1 MSVTGHGV
9 VGSIVIADDDRE
21 ARSGERLDVVDPA
34 TGQPFASIPRGA
46 AADIDDGVAAARAAQ
61 PAWEAM
67 APRERGACLLALAA
81 RIREHRDELGRLE
94 TRDVGKPL
102 HQGVDDADC
111 VADYFAFYGEAADKL
126 YGDRIGLPGGFALT
140 EHVAHGVT
148 GHIIPW
154 NFPMALVGRTLAP
167 ALAMGNASVL
177 KPPEDAPLTSIRI
190 GQLAR
195 DAGFPPGVLNVVPGL
210 GQEAGAA
217 LAAHPDVDH
226 VSFTGSRAVGISV
239 MQASAPHTRPVMLEL
254 GGKSPSVV
262 FRDADLELMVPVL
275 QAALLTNCGQ
285 TCNAGTRVLV
295 ESALHDELVE
305 ALVDRMGRLRIGAG
319 LDDPDL
325 GPLISSKQLERV
337 AGYVDVGRS
346 EGARVVLG
354 GGRPEGLGGGYFYQ
368 PTIIESRP
376 EHRVAQEEIFGPVLT
391 VIDFDGIDE
400 AAAIAIANGTGYDL
414 AAAVWTQDIDRAF
427 RLASRLRAG
436 QVYVNNWGLG
446 SGIDTPF
453 GGFRGSGFGREK
465 GIEAMREFS
474 AVRTTVV
481 RVAT

>member
-1 MSVTGHGV
+1 MM
-9 VGSIVIADDDRE
+9 VIGGEDRE

-34 TGQPFASIPRGA
+34 TAQPFASTPRGVG
-46 AADIDDGVAAARAAQ
+46 ADVDDAVSAARRAQ
-61 PAWEAM
+61 PAWEAL
-67 APRERGACLLALAA
+67 APRERGQALVALAET
-81 RIREHRDELGRLE
+81 IRAHREELGRLE
-94 TRDVGKPL
+94 SQDVGKPL
-102 HQGVDDADC
+102 HEGLDDADT
-111 VADYFAFYGEAADKL
+111 VADYFAYYGEAADKV
-126 YGDRIGLPGGFALT
+126 YGDRIGLPGGFAVT

-167 ALAMGNASVL
+167 ALAMGNACVL

-195 DAGFPPGVLNVVPGL
+195 DAGFPAGVVNVVPGL
-210 GQEAGAA
+210 GHEAGAA
-217 LAAHPDVDH
+217 LAAHPDIDH
-226 VSFTGSRAVGISV
+226 VSFTGSREVGISI
-239 MQASAPHTRPVMLEL
+239 MQASAPFTRPVMLEL

-262 FRDADLELMVPVL
+262 FADADVEKMVPVL
-275 QAALLTNCGQ
+275 HAALLTNAGQ

-295 ESALHDELVE
+295 ESTLHDELVD
-305 ALVDRMGRLRIGAG
+305 ALAERMSKLRIGPG
-319 LDDPDL
+319 LDDLDL
-325 GPLISSKQLERV
+325 GPLISKQQLERV
-337 AGYVDVGRS
+337 AGYVETGRS
-346 EGARVVLG
+346 EGARVVIGGERPRDLG
-354 GGRPEGLGGGYFYQ
+354 DGYFFQ
-368 PTIIESRP
+368 PTIFASQP
-376 EHRVAQEEIFGPVLT
+376 EHRVAREEIFGPVLS
-391 VIDFDGIDE
+391 VVGFDGVDE

-427 RLASRLRAG
+427 RLASKLRAG

-446 SGIDTPF
+446 TGIDTPF

-481 RVAT
+481 RVAS